1 MIDPGIN
8 PHEVAKEE
16 LEKATAEGA
25 RFAFDMN
32 VIVLADLHGSKKD
45 DRDTQ

>member
-16 LEKATAEGA
+16 LLTAMVEGA
-25 RFAFDMN
+25 RFASDLDI
-32 VIVLADLHGSKKD
+32 VVLADIHVKDKSK
-45 DRDTQ
+45 RE